1 MFMIL
6 KICKKF
12 SCLLMNIHKKKQ
24 NSCSTHIL
32 FIIYQGKDLS
42 IKKVGGFGCF
52 VFLLILDI
60 LLDNPLSKLIFGRSF
75 RLLCELDKL
84 VPLLVLLDCDSLI
97 EFEE

>member
-1 MFMIL
+1 M
-6 KICKKF
+6 
-12 SCLLMNIHKKKQ
+12 
-24 NSCSTHIL
+24 
-32 FIIYQGKDLS
+32 IYQGKDLS

-60 LLDNPLSKLIFGRSF
+60 LLDNPLSKLILGRSF